1 VSSPFPIPVIGL
13 TGGIASGK
21 SLVAKI
27 LREKANIPV
36 LDADRISR
44 DLSSPNGAAE
54 SAILNAFGTLD
65 RAQLRKR
72 IFGDAGARAQL
83 EAILH
88 PLIRTE
94 SIREISDLAR
104 AGATLA
110 FYEAT
115 LLVETGRYR
124 DFDGLLVVEA
134 PLETRISRLMERDA
148 ASRGQAEA
156 VIAAQAT
163 DDARR
168 NAATWVIEN
177 SHTTEELENRVLEL
191 LPEIF
196 SHVGTGRQVTP

>member
-1 VSSPFPIPVIGL
+1 MSSPFPIPVIGL

-44 DLSSPNGAAE
+44 DLSSPEGAAA
-54 SAILNAFGTLD
+54 SAILQAFGTLD
-65 RAQLRKR
+65 RAQLRKK
-72 IFGDAGARAQL
+72 IFGDAAARAQL

-88 PLIRTE
+88 PLIRAE

-104 AGATLA
+104 AGASLA

-134 PLETRISRLMERDA
+134 PLETRIDRVSARDGISRT
-148 ASRGQAEA
+148 QALS
-156 VIAAQAT
+156 IIQAQAT
-163 DDARR
+163 DDARHK
-168 NAATWVIEN
+168 AATWTIEN
-177 SHTTEELENRVLEL
+177 SGSVAELEERVLAL
-191 LPEIF
+191 LPEIIA
-196 SHVGTGRQVTP
+196 HVGSGR

>member
-1 VSSPFPIPVIGL
+1 VSSPFPIPVVGL

-27 LREKANIPV
+27 LREKANFPV
-36 LDADRISR
+36 LDADQISR
-44 DLSSPNGAAE
+44 DLSSADGAAA

-65 RAQLRKR
+65 RAQLRKK
-72 IFGDAGARAQL
+72 IFGDATARAQL

-88 PLIRTE
+88 PLIRSE

-104 AGATLA
+104 AGASLA
-110 FYEAT
+110 FYEAS

-134 PLETRISRLMERDA
+134 PLETRISRLIERDG
-148 ASRGQAEA
+148 ASRAQAEA

-163 DDARR
+163 DTARR
-168 NAATWVIEN
+168 KASTWVIEN
-177 SHTTEELENRVLEL
+177 SGSVEDLEARVLEL
-191 LPEIF
+191 LPEII
-196 SHVGTGRQVTP
+196 SHVGSGR

>member
-36 LDADRISR
+36 LDADQISR
-44 DLSSPNGAAE
+44 DLSSPDGAAA
-54 SAILNAFGTLD
+54 SAILHAFGTLD

-72 IFGDAGARAQL
+72 IFGDSGARAQL

-88 PLIRTE
+88 PLIRAE

-104 AGATLA
+104 AGARLA

-115 LLVETGRYR
+115 LLVETSRYR

-134 PLETRISRLMERDA
+134 PMETRIERMSSRDGATRA
-148 ASRGQAEA
+148 QAEA

-168 NAATWVIEN
+168 RAATWMIEN
-177 SHTTEELENRVLEL
+177 SGSVEDLEAQVLKL
-191 LPEIF
+191 LPEIL
-196 SHVGTGRQVTP
+196 SHVGSGRQVTP